1 MENTVLLK
9 DLLSSHPN
17 FSNYFET
24 NPTEVS
30 TPRRN
35 RKLNSFYQSP
45 FKDDS
50 NSTVRVLKQC
60 FGKESNGIQTFQ
72 TDYIST
78 QSLTSYNGLK
88 FILEVKNYKV
98 LLNLVCDDVLTPVCI
113 WTIETLLKSLN
124 KKNDGL
130 VSQSELL
137 NLLIDGK
144 LRVKFNVSR
153 TKDHGT
159 KWSFQNR
166 VTVPIQK
173 IVQTNEVNEEVIE
186 DFFSDF

>member
-17 FSNYFET
+17 FSNYFEN

-60 FGKESNGIQTFQ
+60 FGKECNGIQTFQ

-78 QSLTSYNGLK
+78 QSLTSYNGRK
-88 FILEVKNYKV
+88 FILEVKDDKV
-98 LLNLVCDDVLTPVCI
+98 LLNLVYDDVSTPVCI
-113 WTIETLLKSLN
+113 WTIETLWKSFN
-124 KKNDGL
+124 KKNDRL
-130 VSQSELL
+130 MSKPELFC
-137 NLLIDGK
+137 LLIDGK

-166 VTVPIQK
+166 VTVPIDK
-173 IVQTNEVNEEVIE
+173 VVPTFLTNTDND